1 MNAVETVGLFTKRG
15 VKTILNDINLTVR
28 PGEHTV
34 LFGLNG
40 CGKTT
45 LLATICGYMG
55 FSSGT
60 VQVFNEILNEENT
73 ISVRKKIGFVSN
85 SYFNR
90 LYSRENAL
98 NIVLGAVFG
107 ELSERVELRKEHV
120 LRAKHLLKCLGLK
133 NKLAYPYDMLSY
145 GQQQRVLIARG
156 LMVSP
161 KILVLDEPCSGL
173 DVLMRQYVL
182 NTLAS
187 IAMES
192 GTTIIC
198 ATHYLEEILPFYKKG
213 ILMKS
218 GKIFADGSIEEV
230 FSGEILSDFF
240 ETKTESSW
248 TQDGIKLSVLDN
260 YHIPEAIWK

>member
-1 MNAVETVGLFTKRG
+1 MNAIETVGLFTKRG
-15 VKTILNDINLTVR
+15 VKTILNNIDLVVR

-60 VQVFNEILNEENT
+60 VRIFNEIVNEENA
-73 ISVRKKIGFVSN
+73 ILVRKKIGFVSN

-90 LYSRENAL
+90 IYYRENAL

-107 ELSERVELRKEHV
+107 ELSERSELRKEHV
-120 LRAKHLLKCLGLK
+120 LRAKHLLKSLGLK
-133 NKLAYPYDMLSY
+133 DKLAYPYDMLSY

-156 LMVSP
+156 LMVPP
-161 KILVLDEPCSGL
+161 KILILDEPCSGL

-182 NTLAS
+182 NTLAD

-198 ATHYLEEILPFYKKG
+198 ATHYMEEILPFYKKG
-213 ILMKS
+213 LLMKS

-240 ETKTESSW
+240 ETKTACRR
-248 TQDGIKLSVLDN
+248 TQNGFKLNVLDN
-260 YHIPEAIWK
+260 YHVPETIWK